1 MLEQFLEYDKW
12 LLLQING
19 SNSSFWDQFMWIY
32 TGRFIWLP
40 LVLSLCYVY
49 CRKCLL
55 EAILIL
61 LVSAIVATLTD
72 QISTSFFK
80 PFFARCSPTQDPE
93 LLGLVDV
100 VNNYRG
106 GKYGFVSS
114 HAANAVGMVTFT
126 SLVFRRK
133 IYTMSMVIWALL
145 NCYTRIYLGVH
156 YPGDILG
163 GTILGLTV
171 GIVGYK
177 LYVFVRTGM
186 YYKGWLSDYE
196 IPYVHVNIF
205 PVLITLYATWMGIL
219 LYATIA

>member
-19 SNSSFWDQFMWIY
+19 SNSTFWDQFMWIY
-32 TGRFIWLP
+32 TGRLIWLP
-40 LVLSLCYVY
+40 LALSLCYVY

-80 PFFARCSPTQDPE
+80 PFFARFRPTQDPE
-93 LLGLVDV
+93 LLGLIDI

-106 GKYGFVSS
+106 GKYGFISS
-114 HAANAVGMVTFT
+114 HAANAVGMLTFT

-133 IYTMSMVIWALL
+133 IYTISMVIWALL

-163 GTILGLTV
+163 GSFLGLVV
-171 GIVGYK
+171 GIIGYQ
-177 LYVFVRTGM
+177 LYTFARGGM
-186 YYKGWLSDYE
+186 YYKGWLSDYQ
-196 IPYVHVNIF
+196 IPYVHISVAPI
-205 PVLITLYATWMGIL
+205 LITLYITWIGIV
-219 LYATIA
+219 LYAAIA

>member
-72 QISTSFFK
+72 QISTSFFQA
-80 PFFARCSPTQDPE
+80 FFLPDSDRHRIP
-93 LLGLVDV
+93 
-100 VNNYRG
+100 NY
-106 GKYGFVSS
+106 
-114 HAANAVGMVTFT
+114 
-126 SLVFRRK
+126 
-133 IYTMSMVIWALL
+133 WA
-145 NCYTRIYLGVH
+145 
-156 YPGDILG
+156 
-163 GTILGLTV
+163 
-171 GIVGYK
+171 
-177 LYVFVRTGM
+177 
-186 YYKGWLSDYE
+186 W
-196 IPYVHVNIF
+196 
-205 PVLITLYATWMGIL
+205 
-219 LYATIA
+219 